1 MPARWTM
8 ACNGS
13 AVQSAARRSGLVFAQ
28 IRPLSRGGPRPQTEK
43 PVAMEASREIVTAP
57 RRPDTGRWAICIA
70 LALGIHAAAAAALV
84 AHWNAEPDQ
93 VANAPLILVELET
106 LPVAPDTKPAEQP
119 PGPQQQ
125 QSAAAPERP
134 KPLEKT
140 AAAPP
145 LPQPAEAPPQPAPQ
159 KPAERIAAL
168 PAEPKA
174 ELQVAVPPPKSLEKP
189 AEKPAEKPVEK
200 KLRPRH
206 ASLASAPSSAEHRA
220 ERAAAPTPGASAR
233 NPDAVPSWKSQLA
246 ARLER
251 FKRYPS
257 EAQSRGEQGVAQLAF
272 NVDRSGGVHRAR
284 IVHSSG
290 SSLLDAATLALVE
303 RAAPL
308 PPPPPEISGAQ
319 IAIQVPIRYNMR

>member
-1 MPARWTM
+1 
-8 ACNGS
+8 
-13 AVQSAARRSGLVFAQ
+13 
-28 IRPLSRGGPRPQTEK
+28 
-43 PVAMEASREIVTAP
+43 MEAIREIVTAP
-57 RRPDTGRWAICIA
+57 RRPETGRWAICIA

-106 LPVAPDTKPAEQP
+106 LPVAPETKPAEQP

-140 AAAPP
+140 AVTPP
-145 LPQPAEAPPQPAPQ
+145 LPQPTEAPPQPTPQ
-159 KPAERIAAL
+159 KPVERIAAL
-168 PAEPKA
+168 PPEPKA
-174 ELQVAVPPPKSLEKP
+174 ELQVAAPPPKSLEKP
-189 AEKPAEKPVEK
+189 AEKPVEKPVEK
-200 KLRPRH
+200 KVEKPVEKKQRPRH

-272 NVDRSGGVHRAR
+272 SVDRSGGVHRAR
-284 IVHSSG
+284 IVRSSG
-290 SSLLDAATLALVE
+290 SNLLDAATLALVE